1 MMVDPRYSHLLD
13 ATGRPYFVDLST
25 MTIRWSP
32 ASFAL
37 SRGGILCEQM
47 GVGKT
52 LMCLALIL
60 TSRHQPVRPPAG
72 FGISDVT
79 SDVALMWPTADSASL
94 RGALSLHGQEFSPQ
108 MLATGTPS
116 LASLCAE
123 VLAREA
129 PHAARVHE
137 VPTGSKHLLDR
148 TTVYYR
154 FPPPVRL
161 PRGAKRVPFVPAE
174 RFVLANTSLVVVPQ
188 ILVGQWLQQIEEHIE
203 PDTLRT
209 LTLQDVKDAMPPVEE
224 LAKYDVSASESYASL
239 VTANSR
245 LYS

>member
-1 MMVDPRYSHLLD
+1 MLQMETIPGTMVDPRYSRLLD
-13 ATGRPYFVDLST
+13 TSERPYYLDLST
-25 MTIRWSP
+25 MTIRRSP
-32 ASFAL
+32 ARFAL

-60 TSRHQPVRPPAG
+60 ASRHQPVRPPQG
-72 FGISDVT
+72 YGISDVT

-94 RGALSLHGQEFSPQ
+94 RAALTLHGQDFPE
-108 MLATGTPS
+108 AAGGTPS

-129 PHAARVHE
+129 PHAARVHD
-137 VPTGSKHLLDR
+137 VPASCKPLLDR
-148 TTVYYR
+148 HCFYYR

-174 RFVLANTSLVVVPQ
+174 RTLLANTTLVVVPQ
-188 ILVGQWLQQIEEHIE
+188 ILVGQWAQQIEEHTEPGAIE
-203 PDTLRT
+203 YLV
-209 LTLQDVKDAMPPVEE
+209 LQDAKDQMPPVEE
-224 LAKYDVSASESYASL
+224 MAKYDVSVPWSYREL
-239 VTANSR
+239 E
-245 LYS
+245 L

>member
-1 MMVDPRYSHLLD
+1 MLQMETYPGMMVDPRYSRLLD
-13 ATGRPYFVDLST
+13 ATGQQYFVDLST
-25 MTIRWSP
+25 MTIRRSP
-32 ASFAL
+32 ARFAL

-52 LMCLALIL
+52 LMCLALAL
-60 TSRHQPVRPPAG
+60 ASRHQPVRPPSG

-94 RGALSLHGQEFSPQ
+94 RAALSLHGQEFSPQ
-108 MLATGTPS
+108 MLARGTPS

-137 VPTGSKHLLDR
+137 VPDGSKHLLDR

-174 RFVLANTSLVVVPQ
+174 RFVLANTTLVVVPQ
-188 ILVGQWLQQIEEHIE
+188 ILVGQWAQQIEEHVE
-203 PDTLRT
+203 PGALQFIV
-209 LTLQDVKDAMPPVEE
+209 LQDAKDAMPPVEV
-224 LAKYDVSASESYASL
+224 LAKYDVSQL
-239 VTANSR
+239 SR
-245 LYS
+245 LVR